1 MVRLLSHPITK
12 LPELSKIPYIARNI
26 VVLAKLSSF
35 KIYELS
41 VIAILDVI
49 LIKFKQKS
57 C

>member
-41 VIAILDVI
+41 VIEILDVI
-49 LIKFKQKS
+49 LI
-57 C
+57 